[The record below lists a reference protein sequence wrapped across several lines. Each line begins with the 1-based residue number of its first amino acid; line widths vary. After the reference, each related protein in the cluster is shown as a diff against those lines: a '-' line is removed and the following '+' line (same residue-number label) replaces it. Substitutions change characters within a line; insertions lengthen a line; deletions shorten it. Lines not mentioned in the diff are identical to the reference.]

1 MHHRRS
7 RIHAGPCAVTG
18 HQETAMPIKVL
29 LVDDHKIVRQ
39 GVQAYLHTLTDI
51 QVVAEADSGV
61 GAVKAVQEHQPDV
74 VLMDLEMP
82 GELDGIAATSQIR
95 TLRPETQVIVVT
107 SHHQDEYIFPA
118 VRAGAISYLLKDVEP
133 DELAIA
139 IRKAAHGEAVLD
151 SRVASRIIQ
160 ELQGIRKDEVNPF
173 TELSDRE
180 FEVLRLIAAG
190 KSNAEIAEALVIGES
205 TVKTHTANIL
215 RKLHLDDRTQAA
227 VYAWK
232 QGIVQRGKNR

>member
-1 MHHRRS
+1 
-7 RIHAGPCAVTG
+7 
-18 HQETAMPIKVL
+18 MPIQVL
-29 LVDDHKIVRQ
+29 LVDDHRIVRQ
-39 GVQAYLHTLTDI
+39 GVRAFLHTLADI
-51 QVVAEADSGV
+51 QVIAEAESG
-61 GAVKAVQEHQPDV
+61 AAAIKAVEEHHPDV

-82 GELDGIAATSQIR
+82 GDLDGIAATRQIR
-95 TLRPETQVIVVT
+95 KLFPHTQVIVVT

-133 DELAIA
+133 DELAAA
-139 IRKAAHGEAVLD
+139 IRKAAQGEAVLD

-160 ELQGIRKDEVNPF
+160 ELQGIRKDDVNPF

-190 KSNAEIAEALVIGES
+190 KSNAEIAETLVIGES
-205 TVKTHTANIL
+205 TVKTHIANLL

-232 QGIVQRGKNR
+232 EGIVQRGKLSGK

>member
-1 MHHRRS
+1 MEEHH
-7 RIHAGPCAVTG
+7 
-18 HQETAMPIKVL
+18 
-29 LVDDHKIVRQ
+29 
-39 GVQAYLHTLTDI
+39 
-51 QVVAEADSGV
+51 
-61 GAVKAVQEHQPDV
+61 PDV

-82 GELDGIAATSQIR
+82 GDLDGIAATRQIR
-95 TLRPETQVIVVT
+95 KLFPHTQVIVVT

-133 DELAIA
+133 DELAAA
-139 IRKAAHGEAVLD
+139 IRKAAQGEAVLD

-160 ELQGIRKDEVNPF
+160 ELQGIRKDDVNPF

-190 KSNAEIAEALVIGES
+190 KSNAEIAETLVIGES
-205 TVKTHTANIL
+205 TVKTHIANLL

-232 QGIVQRGKNR
+232 EGIVQRGKLSDK

>member
-1 MHHRRS
+1 MALRNGM
-7 RIHAGPCAVTG
+7 I
-18 HQETAMPIKVL
+18 MPIQVL

-39 GVQAYLHTLTDI
+39 GVRAYLQTLKDI
-51 QVVAEADSGV
+51 QVVAEAESGLAAIA
-61 GAVKAVQEHQPDV
+61 AVETRRPDV

-82 GELDGIAATSQIR
+82 GELDGIAATRQIR
-95 TLRPETQVIVVT
+95 KMHPETQVIVVT

-133 DELAIA
+133 DELASA
-139 IRKAAHGEAVLD
+139 IRKAADGEAVLD
-151 SRVASRIIQ
+151 SRVASRIVK
-160 ELQGIRKDEVNPF
+160 ELQGIRKDDVNPF

-190 KSNAEIAEALVIGES
+190 KSNAEIAETLVIGES
-205 TVKTHTANIL
+205 TVKTHISSVL
-215 RKLHLDDRTQAA
+215 KKLHLSDRTQAA

-232 QGIVQRGKNR
+232 EGIVNRK